1 MPARF
6 YFQVEGAGN
15 IEPDGII
22 QEGIKELQRKLAT
35 LIQGLGDGDSAMNGE
50 YEGPRSPDMDVS
62 GGWQDQQQGYTT
74 PYGNG
79 GGGGGAGGNVS
90 AWGGGA
96 TSYGTPY
103 GNSGSGGW

>member
-35 LIQGLGDGDSAMNGE
+35 LIHGLGESDGMNGE
-50 YEGPRSPDMDVS
+50 YEGPRSPDMD
-62 GGWQDQQQGYTT
+62 GGAGPLQDPGYTT

-79 GGGGGAGGNVS
+79 GGNAS
-90 AWGGGA
+90 TWGGGA

-103 GNSGSGGW
+103 GNSGSGGLY